1 MALTEEEV
9 EELVE
14 IVGPFRHVQVRTDMV
29 IKRDGVEIS
38 REHRR
43 KIIAADMD
51 PSGESDYIRSICELV
66 HTDEIRAAY
75 AAHIAS
81 L

>member
-1 MALTEEEV
+1 MALTEEDV
-9 EELVE
+9 EEVVQ
-14 IVGPFRHVQVRTDMV
+14 IVGPFRHVQVRIDTV

-38 REHRR
+38 RQHKR
-43 KIIAADMD
+43 KIISPDMD

-66 HTDEIRAAY
+66 QTDEIKAAY